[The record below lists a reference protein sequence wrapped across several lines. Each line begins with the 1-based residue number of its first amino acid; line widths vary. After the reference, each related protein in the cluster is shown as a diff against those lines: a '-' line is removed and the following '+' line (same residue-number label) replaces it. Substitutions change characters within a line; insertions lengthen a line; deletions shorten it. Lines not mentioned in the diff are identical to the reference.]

1 MLSPEAHQKYMR
13 LALLEAERAAEA
25 GEVPTGCVIVRM
37 PSVTLTREGHA
48 SACLGAEACA
58 APSEHEAQRP
68 LLSKGPKVLA
78 RAHNQTEMLKDP
90 TAHAE
95 ILAITQAAAALGD
108 WRLTDTI
115 LYVTKEPCAMCAG
128 AIVLARIQLVV
139 WGLSDPKRGGHS
151 VFSILNH
158 EGLNHRPEILSGVM
172 ETECRE
178 MFQAFFKEKRGLKE
192 EQK

>member
-1 MLSPEAHQKYMR
+1 MLTNEFHQKYMR

-25 GEVPTGCVIVRM
+25 GEVPTGCVIVRS
-37 PSVTLTREGHA
+37 PAEG
-48 SACLGAEACA
+48 S
-58 APSEHEAQRP
+58 
-68 LLSKGPKVLA
+68 PKSIA

-128 AIVLARIQLVV
+128 AIVLARIPLVV

-158 EGLNHRPEILSGVM
+158 EGLNHRPEIIAGVL

-178 MFQAFFKEKRGLKE
+178 MFQAFFREKRGLKE
-192 EQK
+192 ELK